1 MLPTGSTRSPF
12 AIPAVALTIA
22 AALFLA
28 RRDAEPAST
37 QAVAADGVA
46 AQEEAAGAPSPE
58 GRPAAAP
65 AAAGAAEPPPCPLG
79 DGSCGGP
86 ARPGAKGGAA
96 VPTPASP
103 GAPQLLE
110 FEAAYCAACATMAPV
125 VTSIVKSCSKASEV
139 VRRVDVA
146 KDEGEALAQHYK
158 VESLPTFLAVDAE
171 GHEVFRRVGVQKPA
185 ELASLVAEVSGEDC
199 TSVLR

>member
-1 MLPTGSTRSPF
+1 MLPTGSPRSLL
-12 AIPAVALTIA
+12 AIPVVAITLVS
-22 AALFLA
+22 ALVLA
-28 RRDAEPAST
+28 WGDEGPAST
-37 QAVAADGVA
+37 QALVHGAPPAG
-46 AQEEAAGAPSPE
+46 AAGAPVPE
-58 GRPAAAP
+58 GPAAA
-65 AAAGAAEPPPCPLG
+65 AAAPAGAAEPPPCPMG
-79 DGSCGGP
+79 DGACGGP
-86 ARPGAKGGAA
+86 ARHGARASA
-96 VPTPASP
+96 LPTPASP

>member
-1 MLPTGSTRSPF
+1 MLNFGSTRTPY
-12 AIPAVALTIA
+12 AIPAVAFTIA
-22 AALFLA
+22 AALLLA
-28 RRDAEPAST
+28 MSDRGAESAAS
-37 QAVAADGVA
+37 APADGQVEVGA
-46 AQEEAAGAPSPE
+46 LPGAAGAVD
-58 GRPAAAP
+58 
-65 AAAGAAEPPPCPLG
+65 AAEPPPCPLG

-86 ARPGAKGGAA
+86 ARHAAKGGAA
-96 VPTPASP
+96 VPTPAGA

-125 VTSIVKSCSKASEV
+125 VTSIVKSCAKASEV
-139 VRRVDVA
+139 VRRVDVG

-158 VESLPTFLAVDAE
+158 VEALPTFLAVDAE